1 MAPPSAAPKFCSAKE
16 NDLFI
21 KADIFY
27 KIDAMALNQVNINI
41 FNSIN
46 RFAGSNA
53 VLDKIGILTAEY
65 LPLIFILVLVF
76 LWFRNKE
83 YKNSVLYCVYSAIL
97 GLSLNFL
104 ITLFYFHPRPFMDK
118 IGVLLIKHAPETS
131 FPSDH
136 ATFMFSVAFMLLY
149 FKNTRTTGVI
159 LSAIAMIGGTAR
171 VFVGVHYPFDIIG
184 SILVAMISSYVI
196 FISKDKLQK
205 FNNLIINGES
215 LSDE

>member
-1 MAPPSAAPKFCSAKE
+1 MR
-16 NDLFI
+16 
-21 KADIFY
+21 ADIFY
-27 KIDAMALNQVNINI
+27 KIDVALNQININI

-46 RFAGSNA
+46 HFAGSNA
-53 VLDKIGILTAEY
+53 VLDKIGIFTAEY
-65 LPLIFILVLVF
+65 LPLFFILVLGF

-83 YKNSVLYCVYSAIL
+83 YKNLVLYCVYSAIL

-149 FKNTRTTGVI
+149 FKKTRITGII
-159 LSAIAMIGGTAR
+159 LSAVALIGGTAR

-184 SILVAMISSYVI
+184 SLFVATLVS
-196 FISKDKLQK
+196 
-205 FNNLIINGES
+205 LIIFYSKSRLTRINDII
-215 LSDE
+215 LSTYSRITNNILFKTRQK